1 MSLITDFKF
10 AARSLTR
17 VKGLATTVILTL
29 ALGIGANAAIFSVV
43 RGVLLRPLVN
53 KDEQHLI
60 YLRQSASGIQID
72 NAKFSVPEIRD
83 IRARAK
89 SLTAIGEF
97 STIDF
102 TMVGLG
108 EPRVVR
114 AGVVGGS
121 YFDVMGLRPV
131 RGRLLDAT
139 DDGPQAAGA
148 AVLTHR
154 FWTTALG
161 SDPNLIGKTI
171 RLGDRSATIVGVVEP
186 SVPYPAQTEIIAN
199 VVTSPHHLS
208 ATMVEGRVHRMT
220 DLFARIAPG
229 TDLEAARAEL
239 RAAHTAMVTEHR
251 ESYPK
256 NADFRIDAV
265 RLRDQITSPARTV
278 LLVLL
283 AASALIFVIACS
295 NVANLILARSVRRE
309 GELAIRAALGAGAG
323 ALRRTLLAESVLLC
337 GAGAALGVLI
347 ARPMVAV
354 LARYAARFSVRALD
368 LTVDASLLWV
378 GVGLALVA
386 SVLLAFV
393 PRLPSADASNG
404 FGLSNGSVRITSG
417 TNRRLRVFAVTQI
430 AASFLLLA
438 GAGALLTTL
447 FALQRARSGINTHN
461 VLALH
466 VPLNYERP
474 REQTLPLYKEA
485 IRRIS
490 ELPGVERVA
499 VGTLVPWREAGAFFA
514 AQFTVEGYAKA
525 DGEEDPRGRFRTVSP
540 GFFAALGVPIVAG
553 RDFNAADSSDSE
565 KVVIVSQSLAQ
576 RLFPNQ
582 DAVNRRL
589 LWTDPVMKF
598 IDVSTGPRRIVGV
611 AADVDDENIV
621 PGAAM
626 VVYHPMDQ
634 EIGGGRLFVYARTDP
649 YALVPPITRI
659 IRGLSAD
666 QPVEQAATLDD
677 VRAEVL
683 APNRLNAMVFSGFAG
698 VALTIAVV
706 GVAGVLAFSVS
717 ARTRE
722 FGVRLAVGSTPRHLL
737 GRILGE
743 GAVIAA
749 AGIAAG
755 VVGGIALARVV
766 GVFVQDV
773 AIPGI
778 LPLAGAAAI
787 LVAAAV
793 LASLM
798 PAARASRVDVMQALR
813 SE

>member
-239 RAAHTAMVTEHR
+239 RAAHMAMVTEHR